1 MVFIRATEILS
12 KKATHSRQNLAHN
25 GGNTEGKAQ
34 ANVPE
39 SLLQG
44 ILLRQIW
51 EEIHTAKNTPIGA
64 ENNPSPPNS
73 QGSKDNQRSD
83 FSADFSLACGQ
94 SKQLHLDQSLGWDPM
109 ASAPPTSVLQTQASV
124 GWAPLGKYGPWEVS
138 GRSFHWAWR
147 PIGPGLDSTP

>member
-12 KKATHSRQNLAHN
+12 KKATHSKQNLAHN

-51 EEIHTAKNTPIGA
+51 EEIHTVQNTPIGA

-83 FSADFSLACGQ
+83 FSADFSF
-94 SKQLHLDQSLGWDPM
+94 SLWSEQATTFGPEPGVGPHGISSSYLCSADP
-109 ASAPPTSVLQTQASV
+109 S
-124 GWAPLGKYGPWEVS
+124 
-138 GRSFHWAWR
+138 
-147 PIGPGLDSTP
+147 